1 MTGYAFQRTFWKRRR
16 RSMSA
21 VVKPAQQLA
30 FLSAPPSTDGRRADL
45 ALYRFSVE
53 QYEKLLDG
61 GVLTN
66 ADRVELI
73 EGIVVQKM
81 TQHPP
86 HAAAI
91 DYAVDALRPL
101 LPEGWRLREQKP
113 IKLSD
118 SEPEPDLVVLR
129 GPLRLYERRHP
140 RPADIAVVIEVADT
154 SLEVD
159 RQDKG
164 RVYARARIPVYWII
178 NLQERQVEVYTEPKS
193 GKAPAYRRRTDYG
206 LDAKVPLSIEDS
218 EIAEIAVRGL
228 LPSSEATE
236 ST

>member
-1 MTGYAFQRTFWKRRR
+1 
-16 RSMSA
+16 MSA

-30 FLSAPPSTDGRRADL
+30 FLSAPPSTDERRVDL
-45 ALYRFSVE
+45 ALYRFTVE
-53 QYEKLLDG
+53 QYEKLLHA
-61 GVLTN
+61 GVLTS

-101 LPEGWRLREQKP
+101 LPDGWRLREQKP

-159 RQDKG
+159 RQEKG
-164 RVYARARIPVYWII
+164 RVYARVRIPVYWII
-178 NLQERQVEVYTEPKS
+178 NLQERQVEVYTDPKS
-193 GKAPAYRRRTDYG
+193 GKAPAYRRRANYG
-206 LDAKVPLSIEDS
+206 IDAKVPLTIKGAKGGEV
-218 EIAEIAVRGL
+218 AVGVL
-228 LPSSEATE
+228 LPSIEATE

>member
-1 MTGYAFQRTFWKRRR
+1 
-16 RSMSA
+16 
-21 VVKPAQQLA
+21 
-30 FLSAPPSTDGRRADL
+30 
-45 ALYRFSVE
+45 
-53 QYEKLLDG
+53 
-61 GVLTN
+61 
-66 ADRVELI
+66 
-73 EGIVVQKM
+73 M

-91 DYAVDALRPL
+91 DYALDALRPL

-129 GPLRLYERRHP
+129 GPLRLYERHHP

-154 SLEVD
+154 TLEGD
-159 RQDKG
+159 RHDKG

-178 NLQERQVEVYTEPKS
+178 NLPDRQVEVYTEPRS
-193 GKAPAYRRRTDYG
+193 GRSPAYRRRADYG
-206 LDAKVPLSIEDS
+206 IDAKVSLVIE
-218 EIAEIAVRGL
+218 EGEVGEVTVKVL
-228 LPSSEATE
+228 LPSNASTE